1 MKGDIREGGTKDFQG
16 AVLSSDLGLEDF
28 ETQSGAQL
36 GACTS
41 FLSPQSARPLSLS
54 GFYLFIP
61 GQLPALHSIFPLCF
75 HGNVIA
81 PGVLGPERGRG
92 GKGQG

>member
-1 MKGDIREGGTKDFQG
+1 MKGDIREGGTEDFQG
-16 AVLSSDLGLEDF
+16 AVLSPYLGLEAF
-28 ETQSGAQL
+28 EAQSGAWL

-41 FLSPQSARPLSLS
+41 FLSTQSTRPPNLS

-61 GQLPALHSIFPLCF
+61 GQLQALHSIFPLCF

-81 PGVLGPERGRG
+81 PAVHGPDRGRG
-92 GKGQG
+92 GKGQA